1 MFSLL
6 LLKTARDVDGGLP
19 LDVQA
24 QFLFNII
31 VDFLIG
37 LIPIVGDVVEIMYKA
52 NSRNALILEKHLK
65 AKGEKNLGLT
75 RDHGKLIDDTRS
87 ISSAAVSEDSEFDS
101 TSPLKSPARYRSSPE
116 ENIKLRNQ
124 LKVGQDP
131 NRVETVFKE
140 RTYSR

>member
-1 MFSLL
+1 ML

-52 NSRNALILEKHLK
+52 NSRNALILEKHLN

>member
-1 MFSLL
+1 M
-6 LLKTARDVDGGLP
+6 KTARDVDGGLP

-87 ISSAAVSEDSEFDS
+87 ISSAAVSEDSEFDT
-101 TSPLKSPARYRSSPE
+101 TSPLKSPARYRPSPE